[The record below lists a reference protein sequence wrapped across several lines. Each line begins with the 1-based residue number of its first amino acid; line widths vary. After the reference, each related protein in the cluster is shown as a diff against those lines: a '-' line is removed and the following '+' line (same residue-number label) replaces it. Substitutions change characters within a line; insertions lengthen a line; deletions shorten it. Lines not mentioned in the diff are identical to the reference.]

1 MAYGDLN
8 EDTDAAAELGR
19 NPVMKYQ
26 IQPGY
31 GDEQADAGP
40 NPSRETI
47 FSGANGDRGI
57 LFLPV
62 QLTTSNIGN
71 LTQFIFTLVI
81 CDDHVCFMLIPFIL
95 DVRHVDAPAGVA

>member
-47 FSGANGDRGI
+47 FSGANGDRDI
-57 LFLPV
+57 LFFPV

-71 LTQFIFTLVI
+71 LTRFIFTLVI
-81 CDDHVCFMLIPFIL
+81 CDDHVCFMLIPCIL
-95 DVRHVDAPAGVA
+95 DVRLVDAPAGVA